1 MKRMRFFS
9 SIEFQMGVATLCL
22 ALSASKFICKS
33 FSEVAKINV
42 NKQISN
48 HNMNLEFKDGYEL
61 ERKSGWHSW
70 APID

>member
-1 MKRMRFFS
+1 MKRRRFLS

-61 ERKSGWHSW
+61 ERKGGWHSW